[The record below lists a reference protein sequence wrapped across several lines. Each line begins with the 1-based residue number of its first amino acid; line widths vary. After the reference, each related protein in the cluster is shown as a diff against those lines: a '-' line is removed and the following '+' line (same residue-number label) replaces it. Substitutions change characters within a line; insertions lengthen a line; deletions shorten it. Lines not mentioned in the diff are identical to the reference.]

1 VEKYLLYESD
11 IELIFDARKHT
22 YTVDGDVVP
31 GVTSITKWATPADPL
46 IGWAKN
52 QTRNFWEAEVSARI
66 QEWKESGCK
75 GVPLDEVELK
85 QIHKESFWASK
96 KAADK
101 AAQIGTFVHAW
112 IEEKISGKNPALPD
126 NENVRAGCMAFAA
139 WAQEVELNPIFSER
153 KIYSREHVYAGT
165 LDVFGQVEGE
175 FAIVDIKAAN
185 GIYLGH
191 KLQTAAYAAAIN
203 EEFSAVQGFTGVVD
217 RWIIRCDTTT
227 GEPEALPIQ
236 GKEVFEE
243 DLEAFLGTLALHRRN
258 VLETELKFKEKSY
271 KLKTPKQRK
280 TA

>member
-1 VEKYLLYESD
+1 VDKYLLYD
-11 IELIFDARKHT
+11 RNVELIFDGRKHT
-22 YTVDGDVVP
+22 YTVDGEVVP

-52 QTRNFWEAEVSARI
+52 QTRNFWEEEVSARI
-66 QEWKESGCK
+66 QVWKKNGCQ

-112 IEEKISGKNPALPD
+112 IEDKLSGKDPELPD
-126 NENVRAGCMAFAA
+126 NENVKAGCLAFAA
-139 WAQEVELNPIFSER
+139 WAQDVELNPIFSER
-153 KIYSREHVYAGT
+153 KIYSVEHMYAGT
-165 LDVFGQVEGE
+165 LDVFGQVEGK
-175 FAIVDIKAAN
+175 FSIIDIKAAN

-203 EEFSAVQGFTGVVD
+203 EEFANVEGFEGVCD

-227 GEPEALPIQ
+227 GEPEALPLLGQ
-236 GKEVFEE
+236 EKYQE
-243 DLEAFLGTLALHRRN
+243 DLRAFLGTLELHRRN
-258 VLETELKFKEKSY
+258 VLETELKFREKTV
-271 KLKTPKQRK
+271 KLKTPK
-280 TA
+280 AAA